1 MGDNN
6 STDYV
11 WHAKTNRSFNAR
23 CHLETGNTSL
33 GFKFASDAGTIDRP
47 DEVQGNPIFIVSDGG
62 KKLLV
67 RGAVTIP
74 GPNAEQRG
82 TITFTPQDDG
92 ITEWHW
98 TFTREGET
106 YTEEGRGMFQ
116 PDEPKPATRR
126 PAKKPAAR
134 KRTPVKKL
142 GSRKV
147 ARKKTPASKTKPAK
161 KPAAKKKQSSA
172 KMKQPRTRRSKR

>member
-33 GFKFASDAGTIDRP
+33 RFKFSSDIGTIDRP
-47 DEVQGNPIFIVSDGG
+47 EAVQGNPIFIVSDGG
-62 KKLLV
+62 KKLLI
-67 RGAVTIP
+67 RGAVTVP
-74 GPNAEQRG
+74 GPEAEQVG
-82 TITFTPQDDG
+82 TVTFTPQDDG

-98 TFTREGET
+98 TLTREGET

-116 PDEPKPATRR
+116 PYEPKPATRR
-126 PAKKPAAR
+126 RAKKPAAR
-134 KRTPVKKL
+134 KRTPVKKP
-142 GSRKV
+142 GSKKV
-147 ARKKTPASKTKPAK
+147 ARKKAPASKK
-161 KPAAKKKQSSA
+161 KPTGKKKPTAKKKQ
-172 KMKQPRTRRSKR
+172 PRSRRSKR